1 MKIEKL
7 RAALATGTAIVS
19 SPDCP
24 RAVELL
30 GTFLLSTPLPVNQG
44 MNPNTE
50 DVLGSGG
57 KSLSDLRRLC
67 VMFLVDNVVPSG
79 MPQHGSIAQHG
90 TAWHMAP
97 PLTPRKEES
106 WSSFPTPLDMT
117 TMRQD
122 WYELISEYVRM
133 LPS

>member
-1 MKIEKL
+1 M
-7 RAALATGTAIVS
+7 
-19 SPDCP
+19 
-24 RAVELL
+24 
-30 GTFLLSTPLPVNQG
+30 
-44 MNPNTE
+44 
-50 DVLGSGG
+50 LGSGG

-79 MPQHGSIAQHG
+79 MPQHGSIAQHGTAWHSMAQHG

>member
-50 DVLGSGG
+50 DTCWEAVA
-57 KSLSDLRRLC
+57 SLY
-67 VMFLVDNVVPSG
+67 
-79 MPQHGSIAQHG
+79 QI
-90 TAWHMAP
+90 
-97 PLTPRKEES
+97 
-106 WSSFPTPLDMT
+106 
-117 TMRQD
+117 
-122 WYELISEYVRM
+122 
-133 LPS
+133 

>member
-19 SPDCP
+19 TPDCP
-24 RAVELL
+24 WAVELL
-30 GTFLLSTPLPVNQG
+30 GTFLLSTPLAVNQG

-50 DVLGSGG
+50 DVLENGG

-79 MPQHGSIAQHG
+79 MPQHGSMAQHG
-90 TAWHMAP
+90 TWHH
-97 PLTPRKEES
+97 R
-106 WSSFPTPLDMT
+106 
-117 TMRQD
+117 
-122 WYELISEYVRM
+122 
-133 LPS
+133 